1 MSLDDEACYIH
12 TTPHLSIKVVNPISH
27 PVTAALDIVGPSGLH
42 SSRVEVQDRLA
53 DDGNM
58 LIECD
63 PYRHDVSGSVY
74 TSAVWTRDVNHLGGE
89 RRVLIVRSSRIHLKA
104 SLAHKEVL

>member
-1 MSLDDEACYIH
+1 MKLVTFTSHRIC
-12 TTPHLSIKVVNPISH
+12 LSRSSILFPTH

-53 DDGNM
+53 DNRNM
-58 LIECD
+58 SVECN

-74 TSAVWTRDVNHLGGE
+74 ASAIGTRDVNHLGGE
-89 RRVLIVRSSRIHLKA
+89 RRVLSVRSLRTQLEGELA
-104 SLAHKEVL
+104 S